1 MGKKKFT
8 LKPYLTAYENLWEA
22 ATSACTYILNG
33 RHLQLLYEERRELL
47 LDMTVATVE
56 NFLYHKIF
64 LKKYN
69 RKYDFWSNVHSSAWS
84 IAGGHRI
91 IDKYLD
97 NIKNKLNSTSL
108 SMQIGHDPEDTV
120 ENLIADTGVHPLY
133 HGRASKY
140 VYAATG
146 RRPGESA
153 SDALNRIWSLDDED
167 MKADGCYHDWLE
179 INAHRS
185 EVRQKVL
192 AKENEDK
199 RRLSELR
206 RRNTTE
212 MWTKRKAKAL
222 HQDQSPERNIQHQNT
237 GHQQP

>member
-8 LKPYLTAYENLWEA
+8 LKPYLTARENLWEA

-47 LDMTVATVE
+47 LDMTVATIE

-64 LKKYN
+64 LKKYD

-91 IDKYLD
+91 IDKYLN

-108 SMQIGHDPEDTV
+108 SMQIGNDPEDTV

-133 HGRASKY
+133 HGSDSKY
-140 VYAATG
+140 VHCVTG
-146 RRPGESA
+146 RHVGE
-153 SDALNRIWSLDDED
+153 DATAALDRIWAMDDED
-167 MKADGCYHDWLE
+167 MKADGTYHDWLE

-185 EVRQKVL
+185 EIRQKVL
-192 AKENEDK
+192 DKETEDK

-206 RRNTTE
+206 RRVTTE
-212 MWTKRKAKAL
+212 MWAKRRAKSL
-222 HQDQSPERNIQHQNT
+222 HQDQSPECNIQHQNT